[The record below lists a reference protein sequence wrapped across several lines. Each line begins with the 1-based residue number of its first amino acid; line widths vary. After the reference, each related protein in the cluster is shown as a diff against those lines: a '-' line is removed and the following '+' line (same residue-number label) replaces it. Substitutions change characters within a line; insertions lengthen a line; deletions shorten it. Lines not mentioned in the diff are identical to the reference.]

1 MPNFKSV
8 LWGSELGARVLNTP
22 SILFINPSISQGVA
36 LPTYS
41 LLTLNPP
48 KKKSRNRLC
57 LLCVLTVDYF
67 KFTFTKHISAVNIE
81 YFCMINRTKHFFSLV
96 LVLYSRLLSFH
107 CGFVKK
113 STVFGFWSLE
123 GLIEQ
128 LEKSSW
134 EWFWQLHSP

>member
-22 SILFINPSISQGVA
+22 SILFITPSISQDMA

-48 KKKSRNRLC
+48 KKKKKSRNRFC
-57 LLCVLTVDYF
+57 LLCVLTVDYY
-67 KFTFTKHISAVNIE
+67 KFTFMMHISAVNIE
-81 YFCMINRTKHFFSLV
+81 YFCIINRTKHFFSLL
-96 LVLYSRLLSFH
+96 LVLYSWLLSFH

-113 STVFGFWSLE
+113 SSLE
-123 GLIEQ
+123 ALIEQ

>member
-48 KKKSRNRLC
+48 KKKQEQTLSFMC
-57 LLCVLTVDYF
+57 SD
-67 KFTFTKHISAVNIE
+67 
-81 YFCMINRTKHFFSLV
+81 
-96 LVLYSRLLSFH
+96 SRLFQVHFH
-107 CGFVKK
+107 EAHF
-113 STVFGFWSLE
+113 
-123 GLIEQ
+123 
-128 LEKSSW
+128 SS
-134 EWFWQLHSP
+134 EY